1 MRHVYFRSFRHAFTG
16 KIARV
21 RRFAFGFI
29 CVLYVVL
36 VFTGQP
42 DLIPWS
48 LPGSVVLLSA
58 TLIFS
63 TFRRAGPVSAQQATD
78 KLSKCCG
85 DLTHRFRFWIA
96 LLLYP
101 FFGFLIAT
109 GVISLTLAFPIM
121 GTLTAAAYLLSFV
134 ILSEW
139 PSAG

>member
-1 MRHVYFRSFRHAFTG
+1 MRHIYFRSFRHAFTG

-48 LPGSVVLLSA
+48 LPGSVGLLSA
-58 TLIFS
+58 ALIFS
-63 TFRRAGPVSAQQATD
+63 TFRRVGPVPAQQATD
-78 KLSKCCG
+78 GLSKRCG
-85 DLTHRFRFWIA
+85 YLTHRFGFWIA